1 VKRPLRICFVAY
13 RGNMRCGGQGV
24 YLWFLAR
31 ELARQGHVV
40 DVFVGPP
47 YPDPMPF
54 ARSVTHLANEQFW
67 GSWFLRD
74 AAAMLPRPNPLAIF
88 GPLNFYELMGSYLGF
103 LPEPFAFSVRAF
115 RAVSSRLRAG
125 DRYDIVHDIQC
136 LGYGILALRSLG
148 LPIVSTVHHPLTVD
162 RRASFIRDETFRDA
176 LGTMA
181 FYPIGMQAYVARR
194 MQRLFT
200 SSRISARQISRDF
213 GVARERLRMVA
224 NGVDT
229 DLYRPDPAAA
239 REQNEILCVGRARD
253 PNKGIKTLIEAL
265 ALLPPEV
272 TLTLVDEDTPDNS
285 GRKRARELGCEE
297 RLTLVG
303 PAPTD
308 ALVRLYQRATL
319 VAVPSR
325 YEGFG
330 LPAVEAMACGTPV
343 VACRSGA
350 LPEVLDVGGGGIL
363 VERDDPK
370 SLARGIRTLLE
381 DPELRAELGSRG
393 RDRIIAAYAW
403 PRIAEATAAVYEEVI
418 AERGRPARTTTSDS
432 EGMRRASQSR
442 PSSAA

>member
-1 VKRPLRICFVAY
+1 VSRPLRLCFVAY

-31 ELARQGHVV
+31 ELARLGHRV

-54 ARSVTHLANEQFW
+54 AHSVTELPNEQFW
-67 GSWFLRD
+67 GRWFARD

-88 GPLNFYELMGSYLGF
+88 QPLNWYELFGSYFGF

-115 RAVSSRLRAG
+115 QAIAARLRAG
-125 DRYDIVHDIQC
+125 ERYDLVHDIQC

-148 LPIVSTVHHPLTVD
+148 LPVVSTVHHPLTVD
-162 RRASFIRDETFRDA
+162 RRASFVRDETFRDA
-176 LGTMA
+176 LGTMT
-181 FYPIGMQAYVARR
+181 FYPIGMQSFVARR
-194 MQRLFT
+194 LERLFT
-200 SSRISARQISRDF
+200 SSRISACQIARDF
-213 GVARERLRMVA
+213 GVAPERLRMVA

-229 DLYRPDPAAA
+229 DLYRPNPAFTR
-239 REQNEILCVGRARD
+239 RENEILCVGRASD

-265 ALLPPEV
+265 AQLPPEV
-272 TLTLVDEDTPDNS
+272 TLTLVDEDTPDNT

-297 RLTLVG
+297 RLNLVG
-303 PAPTD
+303 RLPTD
-308 ALVRLYQRATL
+308 TLVRLYQRATL

-343 VACRSGA
+343 VACRAGA
-350 LPEVLDVGGGGIL
+350 LPEVVNVGGGGIL
-363 VERDDPK
+363 VERDDPTD
-370 SLARGIRTLLE
+370 LARGIRTLLGK
-381 DPELRAELGSRG
+381 PSHRAELGGRG
-393 RDRIIAAYAW
+393 RERIAAAYAW
-403 PRIAEATAAVYEEVI
+403 PRVAEATAAVYEEVI

-432 EGMRRASQSR
+432 AGTRRASQSS